1 MNTMKKQSKFKL
13 LIGSAVLIIAVT
25 IVSCGEDFLNA
36 PPQGSLDEVTL
47 ANESGVEATLIGA
60 YRVLGG
66 WFGGVGGWGAA
77 ASNWT
82 FGSVAADDAYK
93 GSENTDQPDIE
104 DIEYYT
110 WGLQGA
116 SNYLNDKWRSVY
128 EGVVRSNATIR
139 LLNSVQESANPI
151 GDNVANSIRGEALFL
166 RAHFHFEGWK
176 MWGKIPYFTEEDT
189 EPRKRND
196 LAPDAII
203 NLILADLDQAINLL
217 PDSPRNGQVGRVTAW
232 TAKAYK
238 GRVQIYGGDTAGAL
252 TTLRDVRQNGPFAL
266 EESYDRV
273 WTGFAEFQ
281 NGPETILAYQASV
294 NDGNPEGD
302 NANWGE
308 RLNFPHSGSPFGCCG
323 FHQPSQNLAN
333 AFLVDGNGLPLALTN
348 ANWNQN
354 DQIMDNTFTQP
365 LDPRI
370 DWTIGR
376 DGVPYM
382 DWGPHARGWIR
393 DFNFGGPY
401 SPKKNVHEAAS
412 GSESNVGW
420 VPTQLNGVNLHIY
433 RYADMLLLLAE
444 AEVESGSL
452 ENARQIVNEVR
463 ARAAAGVQGLG
474 DDTSTISVPIDDP
487 SITWAN
493 YSVGLYDQ
501 PWTNQAVAREAVR
514 LERRVELAME
524 GHRFFDLRRWGTY
537 IEVLNA
543 YTQVEQQRLSKL
555 QNAASLEARH
565 KWYPIPNQQVELSRQ
580 QGEDTL
586 TQPPGW

>member
-1 MNTMKKQSKFKL
+1 M
-13 LIGSAVLIIAVT
+13 LIIAGT
-25 IVSCGEDFLNA
+25 IAGCGEDFLNA

-60 YRVLGG
+60 YKMLGG
-66 WFGGVGGWGAA
+66 WAEGFWPGWGAA
-77 ASNWT
+77 SSNWP

-93 GSENTDQPDIE
+93 GSENVDQPDIE
-104 DIEYYT
+104 DLEYYT

-116 SNYLNDKWRSVY
+116 HNYLNDKWRSVY

-139 LLNSVQESANPI
+139 LLNSVQDSNNPI
-151 GDNVANSIRGEALFL
+151 ADNAANSIRGEAIFL
-166 RAHFHFEGWK
+166 RAHYHFEGWK
-176 MWGKIPYFTEEDT
+176 MWGQIPYFDESETDV
-189 EPRKRND
+189 RKRND
-196 LAPDAII
+196 LSPAAVKD
-203 NLILADLDQAINLL
+203 LILADLDQAIGLL

-238 GRVQIYGGDTAGAL
+238 GRVQAYTGDMAGAL
-252 TTLRDVRQNGPFAL
+252 TTLRDVRQNGPFRL

-273 WTGFAEFQ
+273 WTGFNEFQ
-281 NGPETILAYQASV
+281 NGPETILAYQAST
-294 NDGNPEGD
+294 NDGNPEGN
-302 NANWGE
+302 NANFGE

-333 AFLVDGNGLPLALTN
+333 AFRVDGNGLPLGLSN
-348 ANWNQN
+348 PNWNQN
-354 DQIMDNTFTQP
+354 DEIIDANYMEP

-412 GSESNVGW
+412 GNESNVGW
-420 VPTQLNGVNLHIY
+420 VPTQLNGVNMHLY

-444 AEVESGSL
+444 AEVEAGSL
-452 ENARQIVNEVR
+452 ENAREIVNEIR
-463 ARAAAGVQGLG
+463 ARAAAGVQGPG
-474 DDTSTISVPIDDP
+474 DDASSISVPIDDP

-493 YSVGLYDQ
+493 YSVGQYLL
-501 PWTNQAVAREAVR
+501 PWVNQEAARQAVRW
-514 LERRVELAME
+514 ERRVELAME

-537 IEVLNA
+537 IEVLNS
-543 YTQVEQQRLSKL
+543 YTQIEQRRLAKL
-555 QNAASLEARH
+555 QNAAPLEARH
-565 KWYPIPNQQVELSRQ
+565 QWYPIPIQQIELSRKD
-580 QGEDTL
+580 GEDTL
-586 TQPPGW
+586 QQNSGW